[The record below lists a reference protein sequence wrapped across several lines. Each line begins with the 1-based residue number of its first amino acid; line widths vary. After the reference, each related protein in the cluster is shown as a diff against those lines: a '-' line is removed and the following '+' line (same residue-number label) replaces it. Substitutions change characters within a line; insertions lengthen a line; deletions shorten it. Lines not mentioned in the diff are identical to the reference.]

1 MKKLSALSESLG
13 YLLKSL
19 IMRCMRSKCLFK
31 RRTFASVDT
40 DGPVEVEILK
50 SFIGLLSQ
58 LVEFNS
64 VEPSIEVVEKLNY

>member
-1 MKKLSALSESLG
+1 M
-13 YLLKSL
+13 
-19 IMRCMRSKCLFK
+19 
-31 RRTFASVDT
+31 DT
-40 DGPVEVEILK
+40 DVPVEVEILK